1 MALWKDN
8 PPGPETAKPE
18 QPAARPEPPA
28 PRSTPR
34 LSDIA
39 AAAAQGGL
47 ATRPAANA
55 PAQVAA
61 NAPAQVQAPTQAPTV
76 RYVDRPECEETFADS
91 VTQVYFDGQTLR
103 LELCVTRLDELK
115 PNTPTTGRRYPV
127 QRLVLTPNAAVELI
141 NRMQQVA
148 NALTQA
154 GVLKSSG
161 PQKP

>member
-34 LSDIA
+34 LGDIA
-39 AAAAQGGL
+39 AAAGQGGL
-47 ATRPAANA
+47 ATRPAAAA
-55 PAQVAA
+55 PAQ
-61 NAPAQVQAPTQAPTV
+61 QAPTV

>member
-34 LSDIA
+34 LGDIA
-39 AAAAQGGL
+39 AAAGQGGL
-47 ATRPAANA
+47 ATRPAAA
-55 PAQVAA
+55 
-61 NAPAQVQAPTQAPTV
+61 APAQVQAPAQAPTV